1 MSVKQF
7 TIATNEAREQ
17 AIKQR
22 VADFVWPAQMQLQ
35 PEENAWAY
43 GMDQDW
49 LRDFCAYWV
58 NEYRW
63 QDTVDELNRFDHFT
77 AEMDGLNIHFIRE
90 DGSGETPEVLLMTH
104 GWPGSVYEF
113 IEVIDRLAHPE
124 KYGGR
129 RRRADRHLP
138 VSAGLW
144 LFRCPAASHRASDDS
159 RPMGQVD
166 ARRAGL

>member
-124 KYGGR
+124 KYGGQ
-129 RRRADRHLP
+129 AEDGLTVICP
-138 VSAGLW
+138 SAGLW